1 MKKNKKILVIGSGF
15 AGLACCLKLI
25 ESKFIPTLIDTGK
38 SFEKAT
44 NFGDLQVKK
53 TFL

>member
-25 ESKFIPTLIDTGK
+25 ENKFKPTLIDTGK
-38 SFEKAT
+38 S
-44 NFGDLQVKK
+44 
-53 TFL
+53 